1 MLYLYNK
8 KYTREELKK
17 NIYALKLL
25 DILKTQK
32 IDAKFAVYYIL
43 NKNYQLHKD
52 DKITINIVLH
62 YQPHLSFNMIQKE
75 LLNYDSDN
83 DSIKDFECV
92 SNEGNL

>member
-1 MLYLYNK
+1 MLDLYNK
-8 KYTREELKK
+8 KYTREELKQ
-17 NIYALKLL
+17 NIYALSLL

-43 NKNYQLHKD
+43 NKNYQLQKED
-52 DKITINIVLH
+52 NITINIVLH

-83 DSIKDFECV
+83 DSVDDFESV
-92 SNEGNL
+92 SNK